1 MLVEEVI
8 VTPVTSETML
18 PRVPAM
24 RVPLSRIAHTRSGDK
39 GDTRN
44 IGVIASDKLCYPVL
58 VHNVTAARA
67 PGSISATC

>member
-1 MLVEEVI
+1 
-8 VTPVTSETML
+8 
-18 PRVPAM
+18 M